1 MNYEE
6 HKRQHEIL
14 FNHLDELVVDYLLD
28 NNTVSIDRKTIL
40 DLMIWAKEQSKNPSE
55 KDYD

>member
-6 HKRQHEIL
+6 HKNRHEVL
-14 FNHLDELVVDYLLD
+14 FNHLDELVADYLLD
-28 NNTVSIDRKTIL
+28 NNQVRIGEKTIF
-40 DLMIWAKEQSKNPSE
+40 DLMIWAKEQSKNPSK